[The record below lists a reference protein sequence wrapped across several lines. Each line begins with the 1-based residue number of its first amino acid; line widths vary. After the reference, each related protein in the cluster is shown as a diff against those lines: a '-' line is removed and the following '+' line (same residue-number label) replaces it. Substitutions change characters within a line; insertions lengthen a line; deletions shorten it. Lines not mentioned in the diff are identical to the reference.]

1 MKKHGILKVV
11 SLPYKKTRFP
21 ANTVVFDRIITKVT
35 PVCYRRTIM
44 ISPTEETQELSNL
57 SFVDSCIT
65 IPANCDQIVVPYRV
79 ANVTDVSVT
88 IQNNF
93 PLFVIHP
100 VNIPDH
106 VTDPRLDTV
115 SDEQFIDLFDVDFEG
130 FSCVEADQIKRLLLR
145 HKRLFALN
153 DYQLG
158 CLKDAK
164 YHIELTDATPVKQR
178 YRPIHPKIRDQVQQ
192 QLKVMLDSGVI
203 QESTSPWSS
212 PLTVA
217 KKKDGS
223 LRLCVDYRR
232 LNAQAKRDAKSLPR
246 IDETLSLLNGN
257 RYFSSLDLIA
267 GYWQLQLDASSK
279 PLTAFSAGSEALYE
293 FNRIPF
299 GYSSSGMMFQRSIEN
314 VLRGLLY
321 KHCLIYLDD
330 ILVKSTDFASHLDS
344 MELVFDRL
352 YEAGLRLK
360 PKKCDLFS
368 TKVKFLGYL
377 ITESGIRTDP
387 DKTKLI
393 EDWPTPTCTRDVRKY
408 LGLISYYRKFVP
420 NFSVK
425 ASALTQLLK
434 GKLVKRGHSK
444 MFVPVP
450 FQWEHHQQKAF
461 DELKHSLLKDV
472 CLVHPDYSEP
482 FVLGNKYPSQPNK

>member
-1 MKKHGILKVV
+1 M
-11 SLPYKKTRFP
+11 
-21 ANTVVFDRIITKVT
+21 
-35 PVCYRRTIM
+35 
-44 ISPTEETQELSNL
+44 
-57 SFVDSCIT
+57 
-65 IPANCDQIVVPYRV
+65 
-79 ANVTDVSVT
+79 
-88 IQNNF
+88 
-93 PLFVIHP
+93 
-100 VNIPDH
+100 
-106 VTDPRLDTV
+106 
-115 SDEQFIDLFDVDFEG
+115 
-130 FSCVEADQIKRLLLR
+130 
-145 HKRLFALN
+145 
-153 DYQLG
+153 G
-158 CLKDAK
+158 CLQDAT
-164 YHIELTDATPVKQR
+164 YHIELTYATPVKQR

-192 QLKVMLDSGVI
+192 HLKVMLDSGVI
-203 QESTSPWSS
+203 QESNSPS

-232 LNAQAKRDAKSLPR
+232 LNAQAKRDAKYFPR
-246 IDETLSLLNGN
+246 IDETLSLSNGN
-257 RYFSSLDLIA
+257 RYFCSLDLIA
-267 GYWQLQLDASSK
+267 GYWQLQPDASSK

-299 GYSSSGMMFQRSIEN
+299 GYSSSGMMFQRSIDN

-344 MELVFDRL
+344 LELVFDRL

-420 NFSVK
+420 KFSEK

-434 GKLVKRGHSK
+434 GKLVKRDRSK

-450 FQWEHHQQKAF
+450 FKWEHHHQKAF
-461 DELKHSLLKDV
+461 DELKHSLLKCDLFSTKV
-472 CLVHPDYSEP
+472 K
-482 FVLGNKYPSQPNK
+482 F